1 MDSKAGKRYM
11 RAIGKGMACTAPVKR
26 MLLHDMSENV
36 SEFCAANP
44 GTNVAALEAHF
55 GKAEKI
61 AADFMSGVDD
71 AEIDRSRK
79 RKKLVIGAVIAALA
93 VLVIALA
100 GVVRFYWY
108 HVIDGVLTTVIYEST
123 PAPDD
128 FFDEDFVE

>member
-79 RKKLVIGAVIAALA
+79 RKRLAAVVS
-93 VLVIALA
+93 VLVVGAIVVAL
-100 GVVRFYWY
+100 VVGYFVR
-108 HVIDGVLTTVIYEST
+108 HPIRDTIETRIYMST
-123 PAPDD
+123 HAPDNFWDDD
-128 FFDEDFVE
+128 FMG